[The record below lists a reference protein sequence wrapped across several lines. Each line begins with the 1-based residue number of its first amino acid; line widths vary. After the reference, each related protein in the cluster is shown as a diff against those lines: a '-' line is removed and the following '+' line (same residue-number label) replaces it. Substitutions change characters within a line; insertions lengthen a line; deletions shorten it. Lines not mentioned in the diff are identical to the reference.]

1 MKAIRSKLSGIRA
14 KLIGA
19 YSGLMIIMILI
30 LGFISIAGARNG
42 IIGET
47 EEALGAIAVSE
58 SRFTA
63 SEIERNQ
70 DNLKMIAQNPDLR
83 TMDWEAQEGIL
94 KMQGENTAFTSM
106 GVADLRGNTYFTDG
120 SNLNLS
126 DQDYL
131 TKALAG
137 ETSMSELI
145 YDDSG
150 DAINIRFA
158 SPIEE
163 NGQIV
168 GALVA
173 ERDGYFLSE
182 LVDNIKYEEN
192 GYGYIIDGEGTDIA
206 HPNRD
211 FVKTANNSFE
221 LFEEDK
227 SLESVVAS
235 FTTVL
240 NERQGVTEY
249 SYDGEDYYMGFAPIE
264 GTDWSL
270 IINANT
276 DEVLSAIPAMENR
289 IALFALAILAV
300 SIVISFFIGDRIASP
315 IVSAS
320 HHLEEM
326 AKLDFS
332 EDVPEEFLAM
342 TDEIGILAKSIETIT
357 LNLRGIT
364 QEIAAS
370 SEQVASTSD
379 QLSAFS
385 SQSAQASGEAARAT
399 EDVAQG
405 AADQAESTERGASVA
420 VSLGD
425 VILEDQEHMT
435 GLYTDFNEIE
445 KVVNAGLVDID
456 ELDKITEESAEAIKN
471 IYEVVLN
478 FNDSSNKIGEASNM
492 IAAIA
497 EQTNLLALNAAIEA
511 ARAGEA
517 GRGFAVVAD
526 EIRQLAEQSTSS
538 TQEIDAIIS
547 DLQSNSQEAVSTM
560 NIVTEITDQQTKS
573 VAGSRDQYI
582 LVGDTIQEVR
592 STLENLEN
600 STKQINEMKD
610 KIVDTLTDLS
620 AIAEEN
626 SAATEE
632 VSASIEEQHASSE
645 EVLSVSEELNSL
657 AANLQEMVLQITV

>member
-1 MKAIRSKLSGIRA
+1 MKAIKSRLKGIRA

-19 YSGLMIIMILI
+19 YSILIIIMILV
-30 LGFISIAGARNG
+30 LGFVSIAGARNG

-58 SRFTA
+58 SRFAA
-63 SEIERNQ
+63 SEIEKNQ
-70 DNLKMIAQNPDLR
+70 DNLKIIAQIPDLGG
-83 TMDWEAQEGIL
+83 MDWEIQEDIL
-94 KMQGENTAFTSM
+94 KAQTENTAFTST

-120 SNLNLS
+120 NNLNLS

-131 TKALAG
+131 TRALAG
-137 ETSMSELI
+137 ETTISELI
-145 YDDSG
+145 YNDSG
-150 DAINIRFA
+150 VTIRFA

-182 LVDNIKYEEN
+182 IVDNIKYEEN

-211 FVKTANNSFE
+211 FVTTANNSFE

-249 SYDGEDYYMGFAPIE
+249 SYDGEDYYVGFAPIE
-264 GTDWSL
+264 GTDWTL

-289 IALFALAILAV
+289 IALFALAILAI
-300 SIVISFFIGDRIASP
+300 SIGVSFFIGDRIASP

-332 EDVPEEFLAM
+332 ADVPEEFLAM
-342 TDEIGILAKSIETIT
+342 NDEIGILAKSIETIT
-357 LNLRGIT
+357 LNLRNIT

-405 AADQAESTERGASVA
+405 AADQAVSTEKGASVA
-420 VSLGD
+420 VALED

-435 GLYTDFNEIE
+435 VLYKDFNKIE
-445 KVVNAGLVDID
+445 EVVNSGLVDID
-456 ELDKITEESAEAIKN
+456 ELDKITDESGEAIKN

-526 EIRQLAEQSTSS
+526 EIRQLAEQSTAS
-538 TQEIDAIIS
+538 TQEIDAIIN
-547 DLQSNSQEAVSTM
+547 DLQANSEEAVTTM
-560 NIVTEITDQQTKS
+560 NLVTEITDEQTKS

-582 LVGDTIQEVR
+582 LVGDTIKEVR
-592 STLENLEN
+592 STLESLE
-600 STKQINEMKD
+600 SSARQIDEMKNR
-610 KIVDTLTDLS
+610 IVDTLTDLS

-632 VSASIEEQHASSE
+632 VSASIEEQHASTE

-657 AANLQEMVLQITV
+657 AANLQDMVLQITV